1 MPPRNS
7 NAGGNNRTPR
17 RLLPA
22 VPQLPPKSGGKGK
35 RARRAKARKPR
46 ASGKR
51 TVPGLSKAGIN
62 FLKCAFAAPDFSV
75 DPGQGIPDNYEG
87 KALMRK
93 DVFTN
98 TLNFTVNL
106 DTFILVMPTPGVA
119 YWSCTVPV
127 GSFPQQNTVWTP
139 TYNAS
144 FTTLFGAPTNQ
155 AADAPIDPVERGT
168 NVAKFRYASNV
179 CEITPTSNFTQF
191 AGSITVW
198 KVPITMLD
206 SVQTTGTGAAQASTV
221 QKSLVGVEGLARVSP
236 DNKPFKFLD
245 GAFSM
250 AVNTQPDWDFTPVH
264 SGVTRIPS
272 IGQSATTN
280 TTWGQFQGDFIGL
293 GSLQSL
299 VFRVSTPTG
308 AVNASIIKVW
318 SCIEYQPSPASAFYE
333 FAGTTPAFDPMALK
347 LYRDIALKIPVAVTV
362 AENDGFWSDKVMPAL
377 KASLNALRIVGG
389 VVPQVGA
396 AMTGVDALAGLFG
409 ML

>member
-1 MPPRNS
+1 MPR
-7 NAGGNNRTPR
+7 
-17 RLLPA
+17 
-22 VPQLPPKSGGKGK
+22 
-35 RARRAKARKPR
+35 
-46 ASGKR
+46 
-51 TVPGLSKAGIN
+51 LSKAGIN

-93 DVFTN
+93 DVYTN
-98 TLNFTVNL
+98 TLSFTVDL

-119 YWSCTVPV
+119 YWTCTVAI
-127 GSFPQQNTVWTP
+127 GEFPTQETVWTP
-139 TYNAS
+139 VYNAS
-144 FTTLFGAPTNQ
+144 FTTLFGATSNQ
-155 AADAPIDPVERGT
+155 EVDAPVDPVERGM

-206 SVQTTGTGAAQASTV
+206 SVQTTGEGAAQVSTV
-221 QKSLVGVEGLARVSP
+221 QKSLVGVEGLKRVSP

-250 AVNTQPDWDFTPVH
+250 AVNSQPTWDFSPIL

-272 IGQSATTN
+272 IGQSSLTN
-280 TTWGQFQGDFIGL
+280 TTWGQFKGDFIGVGTL
-293 GSLQSL
+293 ESL

-318 SCIEYQPSPASAFYE
+318 SCVEYQPSPGSAFYE
-333 FAGTTPAFDPMALK
+333 FAGTTPAVDPTALK
-347 LYRDIALKIPVAVTV
+347 LYRDIALKIPVAVTA
-362 AENDGFWSDKVMPAL
+362 AENEGFWSDKVVPAL

-389 VVPQVGA
+389 IVPQIGG
-396 AMTGVDALAGLFG
+396 AMTAVDNLVELFG
-409 ML
+409 FL

>member
-1 MPPRNS
+1 
-7 NAGGNNRTPR
+7 
-17 RLLPA
+17 
-22 VPQLPPKSGGKGK
+22 
-35 RARRAKARKPR
+35 
-46 ASGKR
+46 
-51 TVPGLSKAGIN
+51 
-62 FLKCAFAAPDFSV
+62 
-75 DPGQGIPDNYEG
+75 
-87 KALMRK
+87 MRK

-98 TLNFTVNL
+98 TLNFTVNV

-127 GSFPQQNTVWTP
+127 GTFPTQSTVWTP
-139 TYNAS
+139 THNAS
-144 FTTLFGAPTNQ
+144 FTTLFGTATDQ
-155 AADAPIDPVERGT
+155 AVDAPVDPVERGT
-168 NVAKFRYASNV
+168 NVTKFRYASNV

-198 KVPITMLD
+198 KVPITVLD
-206 SVQTTGTGAAQASTV
+206 SVQTTGTGAAQVSTV
-221 QKSLVGVEGLARVSP
+221 QKSLVGVEGLTRVSP

-250 AVNTQPDWDFTPVH
+250 AVNTQPDWDFSPIL

-272 IGQSATTN
+272 IGQNAATN

-318 SCIEYQPSPASAFYE
+318 SCVEYQPSPGSAFYE
-333 FAGTTPAFDPMALK
+333 FAGTTPTFDPLALK

-362 AENDGFWSDKVMPAL
+362 MENEGFWSDKVMPAL

-396 AMTGVDALAGLFG
+396 AMTGIDALAGLFG

>member
-1 MPPRNS
+1 
-7 NAGGNNRTPR
+7 
-17 RLLPA
+17 
-22 VPQLPPKSGGKGK
+22 
-35 RARRAKARKPR
+35 
-46 ASGKR
+46 
-51 TVPGLSKAGIN
+51 
-62 FLKCAFAAPDFSV
+62 
-75 DPGQGIPDNYEG
+75 
-87 KALMRK
+87 MRK

-98 TLNFTVNL
+98 TLNFAVDL

-119 YWSCTVPV
+119 YWSCTVEV
-127 GSFPQQNTVWTP
+127 GTFPTQSTVWTP

-144 FTTLFGAPTNQ
+144 FTTLFGATSDQ
-155 AADAPIDPVERGT
+155 TVDAPTDPVERGT
-168 NVAKFRYASNV
+168 NVSKFRYASNV

-206 SVQTTGTGAAQASTV
+206 SVQSTGAGDAQVSSV
-221 QKSLVGVEGLARVSP
+221 QKSLVGVEGLTRVSP

-250 AVNTQPDWDFTPVH
+250 AVNTQPGWDFSPVL

-272 IGQSATTN
+272 VGQSNTN
-280 TTWGQFQGDFIGL
+280 NPTWGQFQGDFIGL

-318 SCIEYQPSPASAFYE
+318 SCIEYQPSPGSAFFE
-333 FAGTTPAFDPMALK
+333 FAGTTPACDPLALK
-347 LYRDIALKIPVAVTV
+347 LYREIALKIPVAVTV
-362 AENDGFWSDKVMPAL
+362 SENEGFWSDKVMPVL
-377 KASLNALRIVGG
+377 KSSLNALRIVGG
-389 VVPQVGA
+389 VVPQIGA
-396 AMTGVDALAGLFG
+396 AVTGIDAITGLLG